1 MITRCCTC
9 FRHIVS
15 LGVIGPL
22 CDMLTAQAPKV
33 VTVVLECL
41 ENILKVGKL
50 YQDLCHGVNPYAFTI
65 EEVNG
70 NYNHVPSLDCIKL
83 FSPLIMYCT
92 AARVHM
98 SFLCIC
104 ASPVSVVYFCL
115 CEFVRV
121 CVCSLCMWVCL

>member
-1 MITRCCTC
+1 MVLYM

-50 YQDLCHGVNPYAFTI
+50 YQDRYHGVNPYAFAV

-70 NYNHVPSLDCIKL
+70 NYNHIPSLDY
-83 FSPLIMYCT
+83 IMQ
-92 AARVHM
+92 
-98 SFLCIC
+98 
-104 ASPVSVVYFCL
+104 
-115 CEFVRV
+115 
-121 CVCSLCMWVCL
+121 